1 MNFFWQCIVLSAI
14 YNYQGIAAGPSIII
28 WAAVVAYVASI
39 PIPYLVGNVFFL
51 RIYAIELDKF
61 QTLHDLHI
69 ETKKEKHDEL

>member
-14 YNYQGIAAGPSIII
+14 YNYQGVAAGTGIII

-39 PIPYLVGNVFFL
+39 PIPYLVGNVFL
-51 RIYAIELDKF
+51 QRIYTIELDKF

-69 ETKKEKHDEL
+69 ETKKEKHEEL